1 MIALTRTS
9 GPSLDAIAR
18 QIRLRHGPGVETR
31 AARGAGAEV
40 AAIER
45 QAFAAQSTPEGRPW
59 APLRQPRPG
68 GRILRRT
75 GALRRGAT
83 AAIVWGDTV
92 RLRVPAYGAFH
103 LTGTS
108 RMPARP
114 WQPMIPLA
122 PMIRLRIET
131 AIRKAVER

>member
-18 QIRLRHGPGVETR
+18 QIRLRHGPGVEMR

-45 QAFAAQSTPEGRPW
+45 AAFAAQSTPEGRPW
-59 APLRQPRPG
+59 APLRTPRPG

-75 GALRRGAT
+75 GALRRGT
-83 AAIVWGDTV
+83 TTAIVWGDTV
-92 RLRVPAYGAFH
+92 RLRVPAYGPFH

-122 PMIRLRIET
+122 PVVRLRIET
-131 AIRKAVER
+131 AIRRAVER

>member
-1 MIALTRTS
+1 MIALTRVA
-9 GPSLDAIAR
+9 GPDLAAIAR
-18 QIRLRHGPGVETR
+18 KIRLRHGPGVEMR

-40 AAIER
+40 QAIER
-45 QAFAAQSTPEGRPW
+45 QTFAAQSTPEGRPW
-59 APLRQPRPG
+59 APLRTPRPG

-83 AAIVWGDTV
+83 TAIVWGDTV

-122 PMIRLRIET
+122 PMVRLRIET
-131 AIRKAVER
+131 AIRRAVER

>member
-1 MIALTRTS
+1 MISLRRVS
-9 GPSLDAIAR
+9 GPSIDDIAR
-18 QIRLRHGPGVETR
+18 TIQRRHGAGVELR

-40 AAIER
+40 QRIEV
-45 QAFAAQSTPEGRPW
+45 QAFAAQATPEGRPW
-59 APLRQPRPG
+59 APLRTPRPG

-83 AAIVWGDTV
+83 TAIVWGDTV

-122 PMIRLRIET
+122 PLVRLRIET